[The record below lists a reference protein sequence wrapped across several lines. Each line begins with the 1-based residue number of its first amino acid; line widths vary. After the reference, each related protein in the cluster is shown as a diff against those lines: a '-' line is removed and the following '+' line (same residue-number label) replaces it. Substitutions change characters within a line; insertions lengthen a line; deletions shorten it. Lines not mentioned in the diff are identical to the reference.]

1 MIRRAVLLAA
11 VAFTASCTK
20 QADRLVTA
28 DGQVVVGKLL
38 ALESGVAEFR
48 GFTATVPVVEAR
60 VTLRGGASYRGEV
73 SVADGMLTVDA
84 RGGAV
89 TARLRDVS
97 CVAWGATGASS
108 SLLDVPAAAG
118 WLNTHIEV
126 GEGMIVSL
134 AAGGQAAF
142 ASGSSGPEG
151 VRQQATTASLVPE
164 ALDGSLV
171 ARIGT
176 DGPAFTVGTSWSGT
190 ADRAGELWL
199 AVNLPDAGTPSGVYT
214 VSVTVDQDPADGPAA
229 LYPARR

>member
-11 VAFTASCTK
+11 VAIAASCSK

-38 ALESGVAEFR
+38 ALDAGVAQFK
-48 GFTATVPVVEAR
+48 GFTAPVPAVEAR

-73 SVADGMLTVDA
+73 AVADGMLTIDA

-108 SLLDVPAAAG
+108 VLLDVPASAG
-118 WLNTHIEV
+118 WLNTHVEV
-126 GEGMIVSL
+126 GEGTIISL

-151 VRQQATTASLVPE
+151 VRQQATTTSLVPE

-176 DGPAFTVGTSWSGT
+176 EGPAFTVGTAWSGA
-190 ADRAGELWL
+190 ADRSGELWL
-199 AVNLPDAGTPSGVYT
+199 AVNLPEAGTPSGVYT
-214 VSVTVDQDPADGPAA
+214 VSITAGQDPSEGPAA